1 MCLHRS
7 RGRCMRIVPL
17 SSLDQNDGRHQLRVG
32 LRTELH
38 NRRTSRTSR
47 LARAHEARITAR
59 LYGRRPA
66 GRAQEQHGS
75 ELVGEAVRCG
85 LINSRCKSQHS
96 TGNFPWGEN
105 WLTSPEQIL
114 PSYRHNDSG
123 ALRLDS
129 ARAKAGRSKHHSNIF
144 YIFRQRL

>member
-47 LARAHEARITAR
+47 LARAHEARITASR
-59 LYGRRPA
+59 SPLLGTF
-66 GRAQEQHGS
+66 
-75 ELVGEAVRCG
+75 LGE
-85 LINSRCKSQHS
+85 K
-96 TGNFPWGEN
+96 TG
-105 WLTSPEQIL
+105 
-114 PSYRHNDSG
+114 
-123 ALRLDS
+123 
-129 ARAKAGRSKHHSNIF
+129 
-144 YIFRQRL
+144 

>member
-85 LINSRCKSQHS
+85 L
-96 TGNFPWGEN
+96 T
-105 WLTSPEQIL
+105 
-114 PSYRHNDSG
+114 D
-123 ALRLDS
+123 
-129 ARAKAGRSKHHSNIF
+129 
-144 YIFRQRL
+144 

>member
-59 LYGRRPA
+59 LDGWRPA
-66 GRAQEQHGS
+66 GLARRNSRGRSS
-75 ELVGEAVRCG
+75 ELWC
-85 LINSRCKSQHS
+85 
-96 TGNFPWGEN
+96 
-105 WLTSPEQIL
+105 
-114 PSYRHNDSG
+114 
-123 ALRLDS
+123 ALDVVS
-129 ARAKAGRSKHHSNIF
+129 D
-144 YIFRQRL
+144 

>member
-105 WLTSPEQIL
+105 WLTSAT
-114 PSYRHNDSG
+114 STNF
-123 ALRLDS
+123 ALL
-129 ARAKAGRSKHHSNIF
+129 
-144 YIFRQRL
+144 

>member
-75 ELVGEAVRCG
+75 ELVGETVQWGG
-85 LINSRCKSQHS
+85 LIRDASCSPLLGTFLAEK
-96 TGNFPWGEN
+96 TG
-105 WLTSPEQIL
+105 
-114 PSYRHNDSG
+114 
-123 ALRLDS
+123 
-129 ARAKAGRSKHHSNIF
+129 
-144 YIFRQRL
+144 